1 MVRVRRSTPR
11 RMECGRRGRRRV
23 GVGGDNGPG
32 MLLSLQE
39 PSAFG
44 DGLKSTLNVV
54 QWCCSSCGS
63 RTVR

>member
-39 PSAFG
+39 PSA
-44 DGLKSTLNVV
+44 LSQL
-54 QWCCSSCGS
+54 
-63 RTVR
+63 